1 MLSDTQILL
10 KGGTGSWEVA
20 YNIALSQFKKQLTM
34 YDYSSG
40 DIIDVDVSWFLRQL
54 LREGIINKSSLKRK
68 EFLHANSLRQRI

>member
-40 DIIDVDVSWFLRQL
+40 DIIDASKAFQQF
-54 LREGIINKSSLKRK
+54 INRHL
-68 EFLHANSLRQRI
+68 